1 MALEVEVQLQ
11 DAPVERASKT
21 VAFWH
26 LPFPVYDCKRNV
38 FVGGSSVEPDGE
50 SVWCRV
56 RLQVKLWRSC
66 LVRQVRVEN
75 VEFVSLDDLGRRI
88 LWVIVS
94 LVIFVPLK
102 ALLHTI
108 EKPWFSLHIKL
119 VNRVYLCLF
128 TELFALC
135 NDYIREFLLIRT

>member
-11 DAPVERASKT
+11 DAPVERASKA

-26 LPFPVYDCKRNV
+26 LPFPVYDCKRDV
-38 FVGGSSVEPDGE
+38 FVRGSGVEPYSE
-50 SVWCRV
+50 SIWCCV
-56 RLQVKLWRSC
+56 RLQVKLWRRC
-66 LVRQVRVEN
+66 LIRQVRVEN
-75 VEFVSLDDLGRRI
+75 VEFISLDDLGGRV

-119 VNRVYLCLF
+119 VNRVYFHLF
-128 TELFALC
+128 TELLALC
-135 NDYIREFLLIRT
+135 NDYIRKFLLIRT